1 MGRHTSAPGAAAS
14 VVPAP
19 GSGRAPGALA
29 PGSRRAARAVTQ
41 PVPRRAQS
49 RTAGAGTLGLP
60 NAAAQALRVGVLGA
74 IVLGT
79 GVATVDAVLVDS
91 AEAVTADGGLRTA
104 EAGTLALRS
113 GDSASRSEVVGRLSL
128 EAQGARTF
136 TAVVDGTEQEIIT
149 TATTLGEALS
159 EAGIVVGADDL
170 VSAELSGAVP
180 HAERV
185 EIRRVTT
192 EHETVEHVEEFAT
205 VEEQDPSLPAG
216 QRVVETKGVVGVAS
230 DTYAV
235 RRAGDEEVGRELL
248 ASVVRS
254 TKVDEVVRVGT
265 ATVPAAPAATAQTY
279 SGSDPRAIGRQ
290 LAAERGWGADQFQC
304 LDTLWARE
312 SGWDPYADNPYSSAY
327 GIPQALPGSKMAS
340 AGADWATNPATQITW
355 GLGYI
360 GGRYGNPCNA
370 LAQSYRVGW
379 Y

>member
-1 MGRHTSAPGAAAS
+1 
-14 VVPAP
+14 
-19 GSGRAPGALA
+19 
-29 PGSRRAARAVTQ
+29 
-41 PVPRRAQS
+41 
-49 RTAGAGTLGLP
+49 AG
-60 NAAAQALRVGVLGA
+60 N
-74 IVLGT
+74 
-79 GVATVDAVLVDS
+79 
-91 AEAVTADGGLRTA
+91 
-104 EAGTLALRS
+104 
-113 GDSASRSEVVGRLSL
+113 
-128 EAQGARTF
+128 
-136 TAVVDGTEQEIIT
+136 
-149 TATTLGEALS
+149 
-159 EAGIVVGADDL
+159 VVGAHDL